1 MRAGEGVPSA
11 VDIEEQKR
19 KRAGDEEL
27 TSRDDWRRFC
37 RPWIEGSKADRVS
50 WKFTGH
56 AQWMMW
62 VSSERSVLYVES
74 SRPSLGRLRSL
85 INTES
90 FAWLLMMR

>member
-50 WKFTGH
+50 WKLTGH